1 MKKRMSAVLI
11 AFVFV
16 CSSLLLSSCAK
27 KQIQVSDTVSPPAA
41 EQKVDDAAKA
51 KAEEEAGKR
60 AEEEATNQ
68 ARQRELEKRK
78 AFDAQ
83 FRMFESE
90 HIYFAFDKW
99 DLTAESQALLKQKAN
114 WLRDNAFYSVRID
127 GHCDERGT
135 NEYNL
140 ALGERRAQVA
150 KKFLMN
156 LGISGDHISTLSYGE
171 ERPAGPGHNEQAWSK
186 NRRDEFK
193 LIK

>member
-27 KQIQVSDTVSPPAA
+27 KQIQVSDTVSPPTAD
-41 EQKVDDAAKA
+41 QKIDHAGKA
-51 KAEEEAGKR
+51 KGEEEAGKG
-60 AEEEATNQ
+60 AEDEAARQ
-68 ARQRELEKRK
+68 GRQRELEKRK

-83 FRMFESE
+83 FRMFESQP
-90 HIYFAFDKW
+90 IYFAFDKS

-114 WLRDNAFYSVRID
+114 WLRDNASYSVRID

-140 ALGERRAQVA
+140 ALGDRRAHAA
-150 KKFLMN
+150 KQFLMD
-156 LGISGDHISTLSYGE
+156 LGIPDDHISTLSYGE
-171 ERPAGPGHNEQAWSK
+171 EIPAGPGHNEQAWSK

>member
-27 KQIQVSDTVSPPAA
+27 KQVQVSDTVSPQAA

-51 KAEEEAGKR
+51 KAEEEAGKGT
-60 AEEEATNQ
+60 EEEATNQ

-83 FRMFESE
+83 FRMFESQ
-90 HIYFAFDKW
+90 HIYFAFDKS

-114 WLRDNAFYSVRID
+114 WLRDNASYSVRID

-140 ALGERRAQVA
+140 ALGERRAHAA
-150 KKFLMN
+150 KKFLTD
-156 LGISGDHISTLSYGE
+156 LGISGDRIASLSYGE
-171 ERPAGPGHNEQAWSK
+171 ERPAAPGHNEQAWSK
-186 NRRDEFK
+186 NRRDGFK

>member
-27 KQIQVSDTVSPPAA
+27 KQIQVSDTVSPRAG
-41 EQKVDDAAKA
+41 EQKVDDTAKA
-51 KAEEEAGKR
+51 KAEEKAGEG
-60 AEEEATNQ
+60 AEEEATSQ

-83 FRMFESE
+83 FRMFESQR
-90 HIYFAFDKW
+90 IYFAFDKS
-99 DLTAESQALLKQKAN
+99 DLTAESQTLLKQQAN
-114 WLRDNAFYSVRID
+114 WLRDNSSYSVRID

-140 ALGERRAQVA
+140 ALGERRAHAA
-150 KKFLMN
+150 KKFLTD
-156 LGISGDHISTLSYGE
+156 LGISGDRISPLSYGE
-171 ERPAGPGHNEQAWSK
+171 ERPAAPGHNEQAWSK
-186 NRRDEFK
+186 NRRDGFK

>member
-41 EQKVDDAAKA
+41 EQKVDDAAKE
-51 KAEEEAGKR
+51 KAEEKAGEGAVGEAN
-60 AEEEATNQ
+60 NQ

-83 FRMFESE
+83 FRMFESQ
-90 HIYFAFDKW
+90 HIYFAFDKS
-99 DLTAESQALLKQKAN
+99 DLTAESQSLLKQQAN
-114 WLRDNAFYSVRID
+114 WLRDNASYTVRID
-127 GHCDERGT
+127 GNCDERGT

-140 ALGERRAQVA
+140 ALGERRAHAA
-150 KKFLMN
+150 KKFLTD
-156 LGISGDHISTLSYGE
+156 LGIYGDRISSLSYGE
-171 ERPAGPGHNEQAWSK
+171 ERPAAPGHNEQAWSK
-186 NRRDEFK
+186 NRRDGFK

>member
-1 MKKRMSAVLI
+1 MSAVLI

-16 CSSLLLSSCAK
+16 CSSLLVSSCAK
-27 KQIQVSDTVSPPAA
+27 KQIQVSDTVSAPTA
-41 EQKVDDAAKA
+41 EQKADDAGKA
-51 KAEEEAGKR
+51 KGEEEVGKG
-60 AEEEATNQ
+60 AEDEATKQ

-83 FRMFESE
+83 FRMFESQP
-90 HIYFAFDKW
+90 IYFAFDKS

-114 WLRDNAFYSVRID
+114 WLRDNASYSVRID

-140 ALGERRAQVA
+140 ALGDRRAHAA
-150 KKFLMN
+150 KQFLMD
-156 LGISGDHISTLSYGE
+156 LGIPDDHISTLSYGE
-171 ERPAGPGHNEQAWSK
+171 EIPAGPGHNEQAWSK

>member
-51 KAEEEAGKR
+51 KTEEEARKR
-60 AEEEATNQ
+60 AEEEAAKQ
-68 ARQRELEKRK
+68 GRQRELEKRK
-78 AFDAQ
+78 AFAAQ
-83 FRMFESE
+83 FRMFESQ
-90 HIYFAFDKW
+90 HIYFVFDKS
-99 DLTAESQALLKQKAN
+99 DLTAESQALLKQKDN
-114 WLRDNAFYSVRID
+114 WLRDNASYSIRID

-140 ALGERRAQVA
+140 ALGERRAHAA
-150 KKFLMN
+150 KKFLMD
-156 LGISGDHISTLSYGE
+156 LGISGDRISTLSYGE
-171 ERPAGPGHNEQAWSK
+171 ERPADPGHNEQAWSK

>member
-27 KQIQVSDTVSPPAA
+27 KQVQVSDTVSPPAA
-41 EQKVDDAAKA
+41 EQNIDDAAKS
-51 KAEEEAGKR
+51 KAEEEARKR
-60 AEEEATNQ
+60 TEEEASKQ

-83 FRMFESE
+83 FRMFESQ
-90 HIYFAFDKW
+90 HIYFAFDKS
-99 DLTAESQALLKQKAN
+99 DLTAESQSLLKQQAN
-114 WLRDNAFYSVRID
+114 WLRDNASYTVRID

-140 ALGERRAQVA
+140 ALGERRAHAA
-150 KKFLMN
+150 KTFLMD
-156 LGISGDHISTLSYGE
+156 LGISGDRISSLSYGE
-171 ERPAGPGHNEQAWSK
+171 ERPEAPGHNEQAWSK
-186 NRRDEFK
+186 NRRDGFK

>member
-1 MKKRMSAVLI
+1 MKKRMSAVVI

-41 EQKVDDAAKA
+41 EQKVDDAGKA
-51 KAEEEAGKR
+51 KAEEGAGKG
-60 AEEEATNQ
+60 AEDEAAKQ

-83 FRMFESE
+83 LRMFESQP
-90 HIYFAFDKW
+90 IYFAFDKS
-99 DLTAESQALLKQKAN
+99 DLTAESQALLNQKAN
-114 WLRDNAFYSVRID
+114 WLRDNASYSVRID

-140 ALGERRAQVA
+140 ALGERRAHAA
-150 KKFLMN
+150 KKFLMDM
-156 LGISGDHISTLSYGE
+156 GIPDDHISTLSYGE
-171 ERPAGPGHNEQAWSK
+171 ERPAGPGRNEQAWSK

>member
-16 CSSLLLSSCAK
+16 CSSLLLSSCTK

-41 EQKVDDAAKA
+41 EQKVDDIAKA
-51 KAEEEAGKR
+51 KAEEKAGEG
-60 AEEEATNQ
+60 AEEEATSQ

-83 FRMFESE
+83 FRMFESQR
-90 HIYFAFDKW
+90 IYFAFDKS
-99 DLTAESQALLKQKAN
+99 DLTAESQTLLKQQAN
-114 WLRDNAFYSVRID
+114 WLRDNASYSVRID

-140 ALGERRAQVA
+140 ALGERRAHAA
-150 KKFLMN
+150 KKFLTD
-156 LGISGDHISTLSYGE
+156 LGISGDRISSLSYGE
-171 ERPAGPGHNEQAWSK
+171 EKPAASGHNEQAWSK
-186 NRRDEFK
+186 NRRDGFK
-193 LIK
+193 LLK

>member
-1 MKKRMSAVLI
+1 MKKRMSAILI

-27 KQIQVSDTVSPPAA
+27 KQVQVSDTVSPPAA

-51 KAEEEAGKR
+51 KAEEEARKR
-60 AEEEATNQ
+60 AEEEAAKQ

-78 AFDAQ
+78 AFAAQ
-83 FRMFESE
+83 FRMFESQ
-90 HIYFAFDKW
+90 HIYFTFDKS

-114 WLRDNAFYSVRID
+114 WLRDNASYPVRID

-140 ALGERRAQVA
+140 ALGERRADAA
-150 KKFLMN
+150 KKFLMD
-156 LGISGDHISTLSYGE
+156 LGISGDRISTLSYGE
-171 ERPAGPGHNEQAWSK
+171 ERPADPGHNEQAWSK

>member
-27 KQIQVSDTVSPPAA
+27 KQVQVSDTVSPQAA

-51 KAEEEAGKR
+51 KAEEEAGKGT
-60 AEEEATNQ
+60 EEEATNQ

-83 FRMFESE
+83 FRMFESQ
-90 HIYFAFDKW
+90 HIYFAFDKS

-114 WLRDNAFYSVRID
+114 WLRDNASYSVRID

-140 ALGERRAQVA
+140 ALGERRAHAA
-150 KKFLMN
+150 KKFLTD
-156 LGISGDHISTLSYGE
+156 LEISGDRISSLSYGE
-171 ERPAGPGHNEQAWSK
+171 ERPAAPGHNEQAWSK
-186 NRRDEFK
+186 NRRDGFK

>member
-41 EQKVDDAAKA
+41 EQKVDDAVKA
-51 KAEEEAGKR
+51 KAEEEAGEG
-60 AEEEATNQ
+60 AEEETTSQ

-83 FRMFESE
+83 FRMFESQR
-90 HIYFAFDKW
+90 IYFAFDKS
-99 DLTAESQALLKQKAN
+99 DLTAESQTLLKQQAN
-114 WLRDNAFYSVRID
+114 WLRDNSSYSVRID

-140 ALGERRAQVA
+140 ALGERRAHAA
-150 KKFLMN
+150 KKFLTD
-156 LGISGDHISTLSYGE
+156 LGISGDRISPLSYGE
-171 ERPAGPGHNEQAWSK
+171 ERPAAPGHNEQAWSK
-186 NRRDEFK
+186 NRRDGFK

>member
-27 KQIQVSDTVSPPAA
+27 KQIQVSDTVSPPTAD
-41 EQKVDDAAKA
+41 QKIDHAGKA
-51 KAEEEAGKR
+51 KGEEEAGKG
-60 AEEEATNQ
+60 AEDEATRQ
-68 ARQRELEKRK
+68 ARQRELKKRK

-83 FRMFESE
+83 FRMFESQP
-90 HIYFAFDKW
+90 IYFAFDKS
-99 DLTAESQALLKQKAN
+99 DLTVESQALLKQKAN
-114 WLRDNAFYSVRID
+114 WLRDNVSYSVRID

-140 ALGERRAQVA
+140 ALGERRAHAA
-150 KKFLMN
+150 KQFLMD
-156 LGISGDHISTLSYGE
+156 LGIPDDHISTLSYGE
-171 ERPAGPGHNEQAWSK
+171 ERPAGPGRNEQAWSK

>member
-51 KAEEEAGKR
+51 KMEEEARKR
-60 AEEEATNQ
+60 AEEEAAKQ

-78 AFDAQ
+78 AFAAQ
-83 FRMFESE
+83 FRMFESQ
-90 HIYFAFDKW
+90 HIYFAFDKS
-99 DLTAESQALLKQKAN
+99 DLTAESQALLKQKDN
-114 WLRDNAFYSVRID
+114 WLRDNASYSIRID

-140 ALGERRAQVA
+140 ALGERRAHAA
-150 KKFLMN
+150 KKFLMD
-156 LGISGDHISTLSYGE
+156 LGISGDRISTLSYGE
-171 ERPAGPGHNEQAWSK
+171 ERPADPGHNEQAWSK

>member
-27 KQIQVSDTVSPPAA
+27 KQVQVSDTVSPQAA

-51 KAEEEAGKR
+51 KAEEEAGKGT
-60 AEEEATNQ
+60 EEEATNQ

-78 AFDAQ
+78 AFGAQ
-83 FRMFESE
+83 FRMFESQ
-90 HIYFAFDKW
+90 HIYFAFDKS

-114 WLRDNAFYSVRID
+114 WLRDNASYSVRID

-140 ALGERRAQVA
+140 ALGERRAHAA
-150 KKFLMN
+150 KKFLTD
-156 LGISGDHISTLSYGE
+156 LGISGDRISSLSYGE
-171 ERPAGPGHNEQAWSK
+171 ERPAAPGHNEQAWSK
-186 NRRDEFK
+186 NRRDGFK

>member
-41 EQKVDDAAKA
+41 EQKVDDAAKE
-51 KAEEEAGKR
+51 KAEEKAGEG
-60 AEEEATNQ
+60 AVGEATNQ

-83 FRMFESE
+83 FRMFESQ
-90 HIYFAFDKW
+90 HIYFAFDKS
-99 DLTAESQALLKQKAN
+99 DLTAESQSLLKQQAN
-114 WLRDNAFYSVRID
+114 WLRDNASYTVRID

-140 ALGERRAQVA
+140 ALGERRAHAA
-150 KKFLMN
+150 KKFLTD
-156 LGISGDHISTLSYGE
+156 LGISGDRISSLSYGE
-171 ERPAGPGHNEQAWSK
+171 ERPAAPGHNEQAWSK
-186 NRRDEFK
+186 NRRDGFK

>member
-1 MKKRMSAVLI
+1 MKKRMSAILI

-27 KQIQVSDTVSPPAA
+27 KQIQVSDTVSAPTA
-41 EQKVDDAAKA
+41 EQKADDAGKA
-51 KAEEEAGKR
+51 KGEEEVGKG
-60 AEEEATNQ
+60 AEDEATKQ

-83 FRMFESE
+83 FRMFESQP
-90 HIYFAFDKW
+90 IYFAFDKS

-114 WLRDNAFYSVRID
+114 WLRDNASYSVRID

-140 ALGERRAQVA
+140 ALGDRRAHAA
-150 KKFLMN
+150 KQFLMD
-156 LGISGDHISTLSYGE
+156 LGIPDDHISTLSYGE
-171 ERPAGPGHNEQAWSK
+171 ERPAGPGNDEQAWSK

>member
-27 KQIQVSDTVSPPAA
+27 KQIQVSDTVSPPAG
-41 EQKVDDAAKA
+41 EQKVDDTAKA
-51 KAEEEAGKR
+51 KAEEKAGEG
-60 AEEEATNQ
+60 AEEEATSQ

-78 AFDAQ
+78 EFDAQ
-83 FRMFESE
+83 FRMFESQR
-90 HIYFAFDKW
+90 IYFAFDKS
-99 DLTAESQALLKQKAN
+99 DLTAESQTLLKQQAN
-114 WLRDNAFYSVRID
+114 WLRDNSSYSVRID

-140 ALGERRAQVA
+140 ALGERRAHAA
-150 KKFLMN
+150 KKFLTD
-156 LGISGDHISTLSYGE
+156 LGISGDRISPLSYGE
-171 ERPAGPGHNEQAWSK
+171 ERPAAPGHNEQAWSK
-186 NRRDEFK
+186 NRRDGFK